1 MDRRYSSSLGFTLI
15 ELLVAVS
22 LVAILLAV
30 GLPSYQSLRQ
40 EQMVRAA
47 TSALYTDMMLLKSEA
62 IKRNQSL
69 SLIIF
74 NSGQSSWCYRIAID
88 VGSCSSCADSCSA
101 VEGRKG
107 ADASEFPGISL
118 AASYSESA
126 SNMRP
131 ISFSPRRGSMPS
143 GNITLSADVYTM
155 QVKSN
160 NVGRVRTCAPSGSK
174 ISGVPAC

>member
-1 MDRRYSSSLGFTLI
+1 MDRCYTPPQGFTLI

-22 LVAILLAV
+22 LVAILLTI

-74 NSGQSSWCYRIAID
+74 NSGQNSWCYRIAID
-88 VGSCSSCADSCSA
+88 AGSCASCADSCSS

-107 ADASEFPGISL
+107 VDASEYPGIGL

-126 SNMRP
+126 SNVRP
-131 ISFSPRRGSMPS
+131 ITFSPRRGSMPS
-143 GNITLSADVYTM
+143 GNITLSADVYSM
-155 QVKSN
+155 QVVSS
-160 NVGRVRTCAPSGSK
+160 NVGRVRTCAPAGSQVG
-174 ISGVPAC
+174 GVPSC